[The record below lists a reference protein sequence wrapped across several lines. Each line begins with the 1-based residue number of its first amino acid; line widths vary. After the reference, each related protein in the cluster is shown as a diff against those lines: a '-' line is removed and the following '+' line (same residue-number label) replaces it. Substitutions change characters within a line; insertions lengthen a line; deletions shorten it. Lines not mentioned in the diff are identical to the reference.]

1 MKTPFTM
8 LALTTALVPFSAWAD
23 SPATTAAEQPSA
35 KAAAPAEQPSAKAA
49 APAEQPPAKAAFTT
63 GVAKGRDLL
72 DSAISAST
80 LDEADIAKIGT
91 RSIADVIGN
100 IPGIRAETSG
110 TDGLTAIT
118 IRGLPLAADGS
129 KFVQIEEDGLPVLE
143 FGDIHF
149 GTVTAFLRTDLSLA
163 QVQAIR
169 GGSASTFAS
178 NSPGGVINFISHTG
192 EVDGG
197 QIELSS
203 GIGHALGRV
212 DFDYGAKLDDH
223 LRFNLGGFYHQGEGP
238 RAVGYDA
245 YRGGQIK
252 FNITRSFDNGY
263 IRLYFKAMDDRE
275 PNYSAFPVAVSGTN
289 DAPHYSALPGFDA
302 RRDTLYSRNVSNFLS
317 TDENN
322 QPHSYNTREG
332 NRSIVKSVGLEAQF
346 DVAGWT
352 VTDRFRY
359 AAMSGAYNEMLS
371 LGVLPAAYAGPQ
383 FGGPGATLSYGT
395 GPLAGQAITNPAT
408 LGGNG
413 LVAYSAM
420 NHENI
425 DRLDNMTND
434 FRASRVWNAGA
445 GKLTTTAGLYAS
457 SQDIGMTY
465 MFNTVLSDVAG
476 GGNLDLLDVTTATGL
491 KVSQAGTLIYS
502 VPGAQSYHRIYD
514 VNFRVIAPYG
524 SFNYQW
530 DKLSVGG
537 SLRYDAGRVS
547 GALYGSDLGGG
558 RVGMA
563 PVDLNGDGAI
573 SYPESHVPVLPLAQP
588 GTVGY
593 NYHYLSYSVGANY
606 RFQDSFS
613 GFARYSKGGR
623 ASAERGLF
631 PPGVDPATGALNDPS
646 SAFGTIKQAEAGV
659 KYRVN
664 GLTVFVTGFWAS
676 TTDKNSQIGADATGA
691 TVVIPIDRKYS
702 AKGVELE
709 TLAQRGAFSL
719 RLGATYTAAK
729 IDSDAHSVAFN
740 GLTPRHEP
748 KLFFTATPQFENKL
762 LSVGANVIGVSS
774 SYAQDNDVLKQS
786 GYVIVNPFVELR
798 PAKRVSL
805 RLNVYNLFDKLAV
818 VSVGSAAIP
827 AIGVVNAQVLNGR
840 TISGALRL
848 SF

>member
-1 MKTPFTM
+1 MKTPLSL
-8 LALTTALVPFSAWAD
+8 LALTTALVPLHAWAD
-23 SPATTAAEQPSA
+23 TSTDQPAA
-35 KAAAPAEQPSAKAA
+35 KAV
-49 APAEQPPAKAAFTT
+49 FTT

-80 LDEADIAKIGT
+80 LDEAEIAKIGT
-91 RSIADVIGN
+91 RSVADVIGN

-149 GTVTAFLRTDLSLA
+149 GTTTAFLRTDLGVA

-178 NSPGGVINFISHTG
+178 NSPGGVVNFISHTG
-192 EVDGG
+192 ETDGG

-203 GIGHALGRV
+203 GIDHALGRI
-212 DFDYGAKLDDH
+212 DFNYGGKLDDH
-223 LRFNLGGFYHQGEGP
+223 LRFNVGGFYHQGEGP

-252 FNITRSFDNGY
+252 LNLTRSFDSGY
-263 IRLYFKAMDDRE
+263 VRLYLKMMGDRE

-302 RRDTLYSRNVSNFLS
+302 RRDTLYSRYVTNFLAL
-317 TDENN
+317 DENN
-322 QPHSYNTREG
+322 RPRSYDTREG
-332 NRSIVKSVGLEAQF
+332 NRSVVRSVGLETQF
-346 DVAGWT
+346 DVAGWS

-359 AAMSGAYNEMLS
+359 AAISGAYNEMLS
-371 LGVLPAAYAGPQ
+371 LGVLPAVYAGPQ

-395 GPLAGQAITNPAT
+395 GPRAGQAITSPAT

-420 NHENI
+420 NHEDI
-425 DRLDNMTND
+425 SRLDNATND
-434 FRASRVWNAGA
+434 FRISRVWMAGA
-445 GKLTTTAGLYAS
+445 GKLTTTFGLYAS
-457 SQDIGMTY
+457 SQDVGMEY
-465 MFNTVLSDVAG
+465 QFNTVLSDVVG
-476 GGNLDLLDVTTATGL
+476 GGNLDLLDVTTGTGL
-491 KVSQAGTLIYS
+491 KVSQAGTLIYG
-502 VPGAQSYHRIYD
+502 VPGTLSYHRVYD
-514 VNFRVIAPYG
+514 LNFRVIAPYG
-524 SFNYQW
+524 SFNYQL
-530 DKLSVGG
+530 DKLSLGG
-537 SLRYDAGRVS
+537 SVRQDSGRVS
-547 GALYGSDLGGG
+547 GTLLGSDLGGG
-558 RVGMA
+558 RIATA
-563 PVDLNGDGAI
+563 PVDINGDGVI
-573 SYPESHVPVLPLAQP
+573 SFPERNVTVLPLSQP
-588 GTVGY
+588 GSVGY
-593 NYHYLSYSVGANY
+593 SYNYLSYSVGANY
-606 RFQDSFS
+606 RLGDTVSAFV
-613 GFARYSKGGR
+613 RYSKGGR

-631 PPGVDPATGALNDPS
+631 PPGVDPASGALNDPT
-646 SAFGTIKQAEAGV
+646 SAFGTVKQAEAGL

-664 GLTVFVTGFWAS
+664 QLTLFVTGFWAS
-676 TTDKNSQIGADATGA
+676 TTDKNSQLGADASGA
-691 TVVIPIDRKYS
+691 TIVIPIDRKYS
-702 AKGVELE
+702 AKGVEVESLV
-709 TLAQRGAFSL
+709 QHGPVSL
-719 RLGATYTAAK
+719 RLGATYTQAK
-729 IDSDAHSVAFN
+729 IDSDAHSTAFD

-748 KLFFTATPQFENKL
+748 KLFFTATPQFENHL
-762 LSVGANVIGVSS
+762 LSVGANIMGVSS
-774 SYAQDNDVLKQS
+774 SFAQDNDVLKQP
-786 GYVIVNPFVELR
+786 GYVIVNPFVEVR
-798 PAKRVSL
+798 PAKRISV